1 MKKRIWELD
10 AFRGLCILGVVAVHL
25 IFDLVDLYGIVKW
38 DYPGW
43 FSFIKDWGG
52 IVFLLL
58 SGICATLGRHSLR
71 RGIIV
76 FACGMVCTAVTYYM
90 TKLDFDSSIIIYF
103 GVLHCLGICMI
114 LWATYK
120 NMPWW
125 ALLLHGLLLAA
136 LGLYLDKLLTDH
148 VLSTTDRWLMPLGL
162 YWRGFESS
170 DYFPLLPH
178 LGFFLMGGAL
188 GKTLYKNKTSL
199 LPKVNEKNILV
210 RSLCFCGRQS
220 LWIYLLHQPILS
232 GICYLITQSSNSGG

>member
-38 DYPGW
+38 NYPAW
-43 FSFIKDWGG
+43 FAFIKDWGG
-52 IVFLLL
+52 ILFILL
-58 SGICATLGRHSLR
+58 SGICATLGRHSVR
-71 RGIIV
+71 RGLIV
-76 FACGMVCTAVTYYM
+76 FACGMICTAVTYYM
-90 TKLDFDSSIIIYF
+90 TRIGFDSYIIIYF

-125 ALLLHGLLLAA
+125 ALLVHGLALAA
-136 LGLYLDKLLTDH
+136 LGLYLDKLLTSH
-148 VLSTTDRWLMPLGL
+148 VLSTTDHWLMPLGL
-162 YWRGFESS
+162 YWRGFGSS

-178 LGFFLMGGAL
+178 LGFFLIGAAI
-188 GKTLYKNKTSL
+188 GKTLYKNKTTL
-199 LPKVNEKNILV
+199 LPKVKEKNPII
-210 RSLCFCGRQS
+210 RALCFCGRQS
-220 LWIYLLHQPILS
+220 LWIYLLHQPLLN